1 MSGGHFYYKQ
11 FQFIDVAD
19 EIDNLIKNND
29 STETDDYGDPVS
41 YEIPDDIIERM
52 KEASHTIKQASE
64 MLQRVDWYISG
75 DDGEE
80 SFRRRWKKE
89 VRDYYKK

>member
-1 MSGGHFYYKQ
+1 MSGGHFNYVQ
-11 FQFIDVAD
+11 FNFRDAAE
-19 EIDNLIKNND
+19 EIDSLIKNND
-29 STETDDYGDPVS
+29 STETDKHGWPIS

-80 SFRRRWKKE
+80 SFHRRWKEE